1 MGISAAAG
9 LWAREGLNFHY
20 TLKKLPLYIRLCPLL
35 LRKALGRKATV
46 RNNKEKSKEN
56 SGLGNFWPTIV
67 SNKV

>member
-1 MGISAAAG
+1 MGTSVAAG
-9 LWAREGLNFHY
+9 LWTREGLNLHY
-20 TLKKLPLYIRLCPLL
+20 TLKQFPLYIRLCPLL
-35 LRKALGRKATV
+35 LRKALGRRAAV